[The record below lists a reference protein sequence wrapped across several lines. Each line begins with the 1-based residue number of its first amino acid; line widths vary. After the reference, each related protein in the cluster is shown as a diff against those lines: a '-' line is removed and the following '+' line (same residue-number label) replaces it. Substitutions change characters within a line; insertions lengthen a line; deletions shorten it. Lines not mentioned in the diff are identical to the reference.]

1 MTVLV
6 GAIVLIIIAAA
17 VFLFALSVL
26 RRSVSEPVAEV
37 PAQEFLAAHLGTAHS
52 SRPDGVQR
60 DNPSSLSGL
69 NREREITHQF
79 FPYSANLIGQ
89 GSIAFA
95 TEPVPTERISEFS
108 TPDATHL
115 PSTPVPQQQVIPSTP
130 ITPTELW
137 GMPAEEIVTDPVLAA
152 MMQEVQAGLYVIP
165 EREDRLEA

>member
-1 MTVLV
+1 MIVLV

-26 RRSVSEPVAEV
+26 RRPVSEPVVEV
-37 PAQEFLAAHLGTAHS
+37 PAQELLAAHS

-79 FPYSANLIGQ
+79 FPYSANLMGQ
-89 GSIAFA
+89 GSMAFA

-108 TPDATHL
+108 TPDAT
-115 PSTPVPQQQVIPSTP
+115 
-130 ITPTELW
+130 
-137 GMPAEEIVTDPVLAA
+137 
-152 MMQEVQAGLYVIP
+152 
-165 EREDRLEA
+165 